1 MVITL
6 RTASII
12 GALLAVAGTGCKPA
26 APPAAESPARA
37 SDGSV
42 RMCGATVNTNPAI
55 TTVRGSKD
63 VLVIEVALDK
73 LGGSLTHD
81 PLVVLVKCL
90 TGNAELGSTIA
101 LAQPWTEQVEHPDL
115 HLREFRRIRAGQGS
129 LKSQLFTPLGT
140 QYVNPD
146 GSAFYIEGSP
156 AEDWAPTI
164 NYVEWKAEPY
174 LVRYHFYS
182 RDNLKRWRD
191 LDALVRTMT
200 ISKE

>member
-6 RTASII
+6 RAAPII
-12 GALLAVAGTGCKPA
+12 SALLAVAGVGCSQTTP
-26 APPAAESPARA
+26 PPAGTAARER
-37 SDGSV
+37 DGTV
-42 RMCGATVNTNPAI
+42 RMCGATLKTNPAI
-55 TTVRGSKD
+55 TTLRGSKD

-73 LGGSLTHD
+73 IRGSPTHD

-90 TGNAELGSTIA
+90 SGNAELGSTIA

-140 QYVNPD
+140 PYVNPD

-156 AEDWAPTI
+156 AEDWTPTI